1 LKANILPITGYHIN
15 GRTHAAINRNFTV
28 KSSSIS
34 TGDEN
39 WQKAA
44 KLLCV
49 IYATIQAEY

>member
-1 LKANILPITGYHIN
+1 LKANILPITGYRTN

-34 TGDEN
+34 IGVEN
-39 WQKAA
+39 WPKAA